1 MNTDRNTDR
10 NADRA
15 WGPDAEAGA
24 EPESPALPAWK
35 RELQARLAAHRE
47 RRPVVGFAAGHASAV
62 AEEGAGSRAALVA
75 SRVAERYARAPSYSE
90 MLAASAAAAAAAAET
105 AALAARESQ
114 EAAEALARLAA
125 ESSGGEGAER
135 LGGQQAGVC
144 SDAGAGEGSLADQC
158 GLTDAVGRRR
168 VDAGG
173 GEAGLGTGLGA
184 SSEANLGVS
193 GSGMAAGFRFEGHTV
208 AYPEPLPARGVV
220 PPRLAG
226 PEARCA
232 GGGIVDAFAEA
243 MVSPAVSLPAKLI
256 EFPRE
261 LIAARKVRPRLAEGP
276 LLVEEEGGWLRIF
289 EVEGEEDAEGA
300 LASSSQAGE
309 QGEGLSA
316 SQQEAPGS
324 GLGQAERGRV
334 ERDQVE
340 RDWVERGWV
349 ERDQAERGWV
359 ERDLVDRD
367 LGSRQGQQSMVY
379 GEAGSGEPEA
389 TEGRRQLPAA
399 LPAALP
405 EKFAEQVRPARRPAR
420 GLQSAPAA
428 SQTAGWQAI
437 RLGEHPASEPSGSEV
452 PAAAARP
459 LPRVGPGVQTG
470 SQSGLPVVALHP
482 ATLGDRAMAA
492 LVDLSIVA
500 GGFLLF
506 VLIFAACTTHP
517 PVTKGALLAGAG
529 VFMGLLLFYEWLFLS
544 YGLATPGMR
553 YARIALCTFD
563 DANPT
568 RQVRQRR
575 VWASALAALPIGLGV
590 LWALFDEEALGWH
603 DRMSRTYQ
611 RSYR

>member
-1 MNTDRNTDR
+1 MNTDR

-62 AEEGAGSRAALVA
+62 AEEDAGSRAALVA

-125 ESSGGEGAER
+125 ESSVGEEAER
-135 LGGQQAGVC
+135 LGGQQAGAC
-144 SDAGAGEGSLADQC
+144 SDAGAGEGSVADQC
-158 GLTDAVGRRR
+158 GLTDAMGRRR

-173 GEAGLGTGLGA
+173 GEAGLGTGLGTGLGAALGTGLGA

-220 PPRLAG
+220 PPRPAG

-261 LIAARKVRPRLAEGP
+261 LIAARKVRPRIAEGP

-324 GLGQAERGRV
+324 GLGQAELDQSELDQSERDQSERDRV
-334 ERDQVE
+334 ERD
-340 RDWVERGWV
+340 W
-349 ERDQAERGWV
+349 A
-359 ERDLVDRD
+359 
-367 LGSRQGQQSMVY
+367 SRQGQQPRMY

-389 TEGRRQLPAA
+389 TEGRRHLPAA

-405 EKFAEQVRPARRPAR
+405 EKFSEQVRPARRPAR
-420 GLQSAPAA
+420 GSQSAPAA

-470 SQSGLPVVALHP
+470 AQPGLPAVALHP

-529 VFMGLLLFYEWLFLS
+529 VFVGLLLFYEWLFLS

>member
-1 MNTDRNTDR
+1 MNIDR

-15 WGPDAEAGA
+15 WGPDAEPGA

-62 AEEGAGSRAALVA
+62 AEEDAGSRAALVA

-125 ESSGGEGAER
+125 ESSGGEEAER
-135 LGGQQAGVC
+135 LGGQQAGAC
-144 SDAGAGEGSLADQC
+144 SDAGAGEGSLADRC

-173 GEAGLGTGLGA
+173 GEAGLGA
-184 SSEANLGVS
+184 SSEANLGVR

-220 PPRLAG
+220 PPRPAG
-226 PEARCA
+226 PEARC
-232 GGGIVDAFAEA
+232 GGIVDAFAEA

-261 LIAARKVRPRLAEGP
+261 LIAARRSRPRLAEGP

-300 LASSSQAGE
+300 LASSSETGE

-316 SQQEAPGS
+316 SRQEAPGS
-324 GLGQAERGRV
+324 GLGQVDRDRV
-334 ERDQVE
+334 ERDQ
-340 RDWVERGWV
+340 V

-359 ERDLVDRD
+359 ERDHVDRD
-367 LGSRQGQQSMVY
+367 WGSHQGQQRMVY

-389 TEGRRQLPAA
+389 TKGRRQLPAA

-405 EKFAEQVRPARRPAR
+405 EKFSEQVRPARRPAR

-452 PAAAARP
+452 PAAAAHP

-470 SQSGLPVVALHP
+470 AQPSLPVVALHP

-517 PVTKGALLAGAG
+517 PVTKSALLAGAG
-529 VFMGLLLFYEWLFLS
+529 VFVGLLLFYEWLFLS

-603 DRMSRTYQ
+603 DRVSRTYQ

>member
-1 MNTDRNTDR
+1 MNTDRNADR

-62 AEEGAGSRAALVA
+62 AEEDAGSRAALVA

-125 ESSGGEGAER
+125 ESSVGEEAER

-220 PPRLAG
+220 PPRPAG

-261 LIAARKVRPRLAEGP
+261 LIAARKVRPRIAEGP

-324 GLGQAERGRV
+324 GLGQA
-334 ERDQVE
+334 D
-340 RDWVERGWV
+340 
-349 ERDQAERGWV
+349 RDQAERGWV
-359 ERDLVDRD
+359 ERDHVDRD
-367 LGSRQGQQSMVY
+367 WGSHQGQQRMVY

-389 TEGRRQLPAA
+389 TEGRRHLPAA

-405 EKFAEQVRPARRPAR
+405 EKFSEQVRPARRPAR
-420 GLQSAPAA
+420 GSQSAPAA

-452 PAAAARP
+452 PAAAAHP
-459 LPRVGPGVQTG
+459 LPRVGLGVQTG
-470 SQSGLPVVALHP
+470 AQPSLPVVALHP

-529 VFMGLLLFYEWLFLS
+529 VFVGLLLFYEWLFLS